1 MIMANRPSPPKR
13 VLPAGITS
21 AEAARRLATTGPNTL
36 PAKPPEPTWRRF
48 LRQFTSPLVA
58 ILLVA
63 LLVDL
68 AVWRFSGHADPPLE
82 AAAIAAILLLNAGLG
97 YWQERKAERAL
108 QALRALSAP
117 QVWVMRDGALTRAP
131 SAQLVPGD
139 AFRLDAGDR
148 VPADAIA
155 GPADDLL
162 LDESVLT
169 GESVAV
175 PKGTDEEIFSGT
187 LVVRGRGWAE
197 VTRTGAASAMGR
209 VAGMLDTITTGPTP
223 LERRLAVFGR
233 RVAWGIVLLAAAM
246 ALGGLLAEGT
256 ARFPQLFLVA
266 VALAVAAVPEGLPAA
281 VTFALALGVE
291 RMATRKAVVRRMDAV
306 EALGSVTVVATDK
319 TGTLTENRLEVREL
333 LTGDRAR
340 ALRAMVLAN
349 DADPL
354 ASAGDPLELALL
366 TFARQQGT
374 APEAVQEDA
383 PRVGSRAFDS
393 SWRFMR
399 VTVVEPDGPVSYL
412 KGAPEDVASRC
423 RLSERE
429 RSEWL
434 ARAETAGRDGL
445 RPIALAWAPGESEED
460 LTWLGLV
467 LLWDPPR
474 LEAADAVQRC
484 LAAGVR
490 VVMITG
496 DHPATARA
504 VAHAVGLETEPL
516 VSGEQLESMTP
527 QALQLAVATTV
538 VFARVTAEH
547 KLRIVEALQAR
558 GEIVAV
564 TGDGVNDAPALKRA
578 DVGIAMGLRGSAVSR
593 EVADVVLLD
602 DHFATIVAAIEEGRS
617 IFQNIRKFLRFLFST
632 NLSEVIVVA
641 GGFLAAVA
649 WDLRDVDGSL
659 LLPLTAAQLLWINLV
674 TDGAPALALALD
686 RNPDVMRQRPR
697 PLTEAL
703 LDPAS
708 TRFILI
714 AGVAKALV
722 AVALLLLLPLSGE
735 PQHGV
740 RAAVFLFV
748 AAGQVLFAYPARRAG
763 TPLPPNRI
771 LHGAVVLTLLVQPVV
786 ILSPWL
792 QGPFDTQ
799 RLRPLTWVAVA
810 AAMALAW
817 AIAELTSRVL
827 WRSQSE
833 ASFTEDSHPA

>member
-1 MIMANRPSPPKR
+1 MGVLQMIMANSA
-13 VLPAGITS
+13 AGLTS
-21 AEAARRLATTGPNTL
+21 AEASRRLAATGPNTL

-68 AVWRFSGHADPPLE
+68 AVWRFSGPAEPPLE

-108 QALRALSAP
+108 GALRALSAP
-117 QVWVMRDGALTRAP
+117 QVWVRRDGALRRAP
-131 SAQLVPGD
+131 SAELVPSD
-139 AFRLDAGDR
+139 LFRLDAGDR
-148 VPADAIA
+148 VPADATA
-155 GPADDLL
+155 GQADDLL

-175 PKGTDEEIFSGT
+175 AKAAGEEVFAGT

-223 LERRLAVFGR
+223 LERRLADFGR

-246 ALGGLLAEGT
+246 ALSGLLAEGT
-256 ARFPQLFLVA
+256 SRFAQLFLVS

-291 RMATRKAVVRRMDAV
+291 RMAKRQAVVRRMDAV

-319 TGTLTENRLEVREL
+319 TGTLTENRMEVREL
-333 LTGDRAR
+333 LSDDRPR

-354 ASAGDPLELALL
+354 TSAGDPLELALL
-366 TFARQQGT
+366 AYARHQGII
-374 APEAVQEDA
+374 PEEIQEDA
-383 PRVGSRAFDS
+383 PRIGSRAFDS

-399 VTVVEPDGPVSYL
+399 VTVVEPDAPVTYL
-412 KGAPEDVASRC
+412 KGAPEILASRC
-423 RLSERE
+423 RLTERE

-434 ARAETAGRDGL
+434 ARADTAGRDGL
-445 RPIALAWAPGESEED
+445 RPIALAWAPGESEEG

-474 LEAADAVQRC
+474 PEAADAVRRC

-504 VAHAVGLETEPL
+504 VAHAVGLDAEPL
-516 VSGEQLESMTP
+516 VLGEELDAMAPS
-527 QALQLAVATTV
+527 ALRDAVGTTA

-632 NLSEVIVVA
+632 NLSEVVVVA
-641 GGFLAAVA
+641 GGFLGALIL
-649 WDLRDVDGSL
+649 DLRDVDGSL
-659 LLPLTAAQLLWINLV
+659 LLPLTAAQLLWVNLV

-686 RNPDVMRQRPR
+686 RNPGVMGQRPR

-703 LDPAS
+703 LDPVS

-714 AGVAKALV
+714 TGLAKALV
-722 AVALLLLLPLSGE
+722 AVSLLFLLPLTGE
-735 PQHGV
+735 PPHVV
-740 RAAVFLFV
+740 RTAVFLFV
-748 AAGQVLFAYPARRAG
+748 AAGQVLFAYPARRTGA
-763 TPLPPNRI
+763 PLPTNRI
-771 LHGAVVLTLLVQPVV
+771 LHGAVILTLLLQPVV
-786 ILSPWL
+786 VLSPWL
-792 QGPFDTQ
+792 QGPFDTHP
-799 RLRPLTWVAVA
+799 LRPLTWAAVA
-810 AAMALAW
+810 ASVVLAW
-817 AIAELTSRVL
+817 AIAEVTGRVL
-827 WRSQSE
+827 RREQSE
-833 ASFTEDSHPA
+833 ASFMKDSHPA